1 MHSILL
7 ASLPTHWQNASTMAD
22 GASRHLAENVRSLR
36 EQRGL
41 TQQQIA
47 KIAGIP
53 RATWGNLE
61 SGEANPTLAVLT
73 RVAAAL
79 QVRLE
84 ELLSPP
90 RTAARHVL
98 ARELFVR
105 RRGEVSIRKLL
116 PEALPGLEI
125 ERMCFPAKSSMVGV
139 PHTPGTREY
148 LTVEQGAIELRVGGE
163 RYRLA
168 QGDVVM
174 FRGDQ
179 RHAYRNP
186 DALEAIAYS
195 VIAFSPSGT

>member
-1 MHSILL
+1 MAELV
-7 ASLPTHWQNASTMAD
+7 ST
-22 GASRHLAENVRSLR
+22 HLAENVRSLR

-61 SGEANPTLAVLT
+61 SGEANPPLQVLT
-73 RVAAAL
+73 KVAGAL

-84 ELLSPP
+84 ELLAPL
-90 RTAARHVL
+90 RTGARHVP

-105 RRGEVSIRKLL
+105 RRGEVSIRRLL

-125 ERMCFPAKSSMVGV
+125 ERMHFPPKATMTGV
-139 PHTPGTREY
+139 PHTAGTREY
-148 LTVEQGAIELRVGGE
+148 LTVEQGAVELRVGGE
-163 RYRLA
+163 SYRLA
-168 QGDVVM
+168 EGDVVM

-179 RHAYRNP
+179 RHAYANVSAR
-186 DALEAIAYS
+186 ESIAYS
-195 VIAFSPSGT
+195 VIAFAPSGS

>member
-1 MHSILL
+1 MTDPA
-7 ASLPTHWQNASTMAD
+7 AS
-22 GASRHLAENVRSLR
+22 HLAENVRSLR

-61 SGEANPTLAVLT
+61 SGAANPTLAVLT
-73 RVAAAL
+73 KVAAAL

-84 ELLSPP
+84 ELLSAP
-90 RTAARHVL
+90 RTASRHVL

-105 RRGEVSIRKLL
+105 RRGEVQIRRLL

-125 ERMCFPAKSSMVGV
+125 ERMYFPAKATMVGV

-148 LTVEQGAIELRVGGE
+148 LTVEQGAVELKVGGE
-163 RYRLA
+163 TYRLA
-168 QGDVVM
+168 EGDVVM

-179 RHAYRNP
+179 RHAYLNVHTR
-186 DALEAIAYS
+186 ASIAYS
-195 VIAFSPSGT
+195 VIAFAPSGS

>member
-1 MHSILL
+1 
-7 ASLPTHWQNASTMAD
+7 MAD
-22 GASRHLAENVRSLR
+22 LAAAYLAENVRSLR

-47 KIAGIP
+47 KLAGIP

-61 SGEANPTLAVLT
+61 SGASNPTLQVLT
-73 RVAAAL
+73 KVAAAL

-84 ELLSPP
+84 ELLAAP
-90 RTAARHVL
+90 RTGARHVV
-98 ARELFVR
+98 ARELFSR
-105 RRGEVSIRKLL
+105 RRGDVQIRRLL
-116 PEALPGLEI
+116 PEPLPGLEI
-125 ERMCFPAKSSMVGV
+125 ERMAFAPKATMTGV

-163 RYRLA
+163 SYRLA

-179 RHAYRNP
+179 RHAYVNVHGK
-186 DALEAIAYS
+186 ETIAYS
-195 VIAFSPSGT
+195 VIAFAPTGAP

>member
-1 MHSILL
+1 MTDAAASNL
-7 ASLPTHWQNASTMAD
+7 AQ
-22 GASRHLAENVRSLR
+22 NVRSLR

-47 KIAGIP
+47 RIAGIP

-61 SGEANPTLAVLT
+61 SGDANPTLAVLT
-73 RVAAAL
+73 KVAAAL

-84 ELLSPP
+84 ELLSAP
-90 RTAARHVL
+90 RTAARLVV

-105 RRGEVSIRKLL
+105 RRGEVQIRRLL

-125 ERMCFPAKSSMVGV
+125 ERMLFPPKASMTGV

-148 LTVEQGAIELRVGGE
+148 LTVEQGAIALRVGGE
-163 RYRLA
+163 TYRLA
-168 QGDVVM
+168 EGDVVM

-179 RHAYRNP
+179 RHAYENLHAR
-186 DALEAIAYS
+186 DTVAYS
-195 VIAFSPSGT
+195 VIAFAPSGS

>member
-1 MHSILL
+1 MD
-7 ASLPTHWQNASTMAD
+7 WQNAAAMTEQA
-22 GASRHLAENVRSLR
+22 ATFLAQNVRSLR

-47 KIAGIP
+47 NIARIP
-53 RATWGNLE
+53 RATWANLE
-61 SGEANPTLAVLT
+61 SGAANPTLQVLT
-73 RVAAAL
+73 KVAAAL

-84 ELLSPP
+84 ELLCAP
-90 RTAARHVL
+90 RTAARHVP

-105 RRGEVSIRKLL
+105 RRGEVQIRRLL

-125 ERMCFPAKSSMVGV
+125 ERMYFPPNSSMVGV

-148 LTVEQGAIELRVGGE
+148 LTVEHGAIELRVGGE

-168 QGDVVM
+168 EGDVVM

-179 RHAYRNP
+179 RHAYGNRQAGP
-186 DALEAIAYS
+186 TVAYS
-195 VIAFSPSGT
+195 VIAFAPSGS

>member
-1 MHSILL
+1 M
-7 ASLPTHWQNASTMAD
+7 HWQNADAMTDPS
-22 GASRHLAENVRSLR
+22 ASNLAENVRSLR

-41 TQQQIA
+41 TQQQMA

-61 SGEANPTLAVLT
+61 SGEANPTLQVLT
-73 RVAAAL
+73 KVAAAL

-84 ELLSPP
+84 ELLSAP
-90 RTAARHVL
+90 RTAARHVP

-105 RRGEVSIRKLL
+105 RRGEVQIRRLL

-125 ERMCFPAKSSMVGV
+125 ERMFFPAKANMVGV

-148 LTVEQGAIELRVGGE
+148 LTVERGAIELRVGGE
-163 RYRLA
+163 SYRLVE
-168 QGDVVM
+168 GDVVS

-179 RHAYRNP
+179 RHAYKNVH
-186 DALEAIAYS
+186 DGETIAYS
-195 VIAFSPSGT
+195 VIAFAPSGF

>member
-1 MHSILL
+1 MTDTT
-7 ASLPTHWQNASTMAD
+7 A
-22 GASRHLAENVRSLR
+22 RHLGENVRSLR

-47 KIAGIP
+47 KLAGIP

-61 SGEANPTLAVLT
+61 SGAANPTLQVLT
-73 RVAAAL
+73 KVAAAL

-90 RTAARHVL
+90 RTAARHVP

-105 RRGEVSIRKLL
+105 RRGDVQIRRLL

-125 ERMCFPAKSSMVGV
+125 ERMLFPPKSSMVGV

-148 LTVEQGAIELRVGGE
+148 LTVEQGAIALSVGGE
-163 RYRLA
+163 SYHLDE
-168 QGDVVM
+168 GDVVM

-179 RHAYRNP
+179 RHAYRN
-186 DALEAIAYS
+186 AHARATIAYS
-195 VIAFSPSGT
+195 VIAFAPSGS

>member
-1 MHSILL
+1 MHW
-7 ASLPTHWQNASTMAD
+7 HNALDMAEQVST
-22 GASRHLAENVRSLR
+22 HLAENVRSLR

-47 KIAGIP
+47 KIAGVP

-61 SGEANPTLAVLT
+61 SGEANPTLQVLT
-73 RVAAAL
+73 KVAAAL

-84 ELLSPP
+84 ELLAQP
-90 RTAARHVL
+90 RTGARHVP

-105 RRGEVSIRKLL
+105 RRGEVQIRRLL

-125 ERMCFPAKSSMVGV
+125 ERMQFPPRSTMVGV

-163 RYRLA
+163 AYRLSE
-168 QGDVVM
+168 GDVVM

-179 RHAYRNP
+179 RHAYVNVHARQT
-186 DALEAIAYS
+186 IAYS
-195 VIAFSPSGT
+195 VIAFAPSGS

>member
-1 MHSILL
+1 MT
-7 ASLPTHWQNASTMAD
+7 PTTA
-22 GASRHLAENVRSLR
+22 GYLAENVRSLR

-41 TQQQIA
+41 TQQQVA

-53 RATWGNLE
+53 RATFGNLE
-61 SGEANPTLAVLT
+61 SGSANPTLQVLT
-73 RVAAAL
+73 KVAAAL

-84 ELLSPP
+84 ELLSAP
-90 RTAARHVL
+90 RTAARLVP

-105 RRGEVSIRKLL
+105 RRREVVVRRFL

-125 ERMCFPAKSSMVGV
+125 ERMQFPPKASMTGV

-163 RYRLA
+163 TYRLA
-168 QGDVVM
+168 EGDVVM

-179 RHAYRNP
+179 RHAYANLSARTS
-186 DALEAIAYS
+186 IAYS
-195 VIAFSPSGT
+195 VIAFAPSGS

>member
-1 MHSILL
+1 MT
-7 ASLPTHWQNASTMAD
+7 ASAASY
-22 GASRHLAENVRSLR
+22 LAENVRSLR

-41 TQQQIA
+41 TQQQIS
-47 KIAGIP
+47 KIAGVP

-61 SGEANPTLAVLT
+61 SGAANPTLQVLT

-84 ELLSPP
+84 ELLSAP
-90 RTAARHVL
+90 RTGARHVP

-105 RRGEVSIRKLL
+105 RRGEVQIRRLL

-125 ERMCFPAKSSMVGV
+125 ERMTFPAKATMVGV

-148 LTVEQGAIELRVGGE
+148 LTVEQGALELRVGGE
-163 RYRLA
+163 SYRLA
-168 QGDVVM
+168 EGDVVM

-179 RHAYRNP
+179 KHAYANVHARTS
-186 DALEAIAYS
+186 IAYS
-195 VIAFSPSGT
+195 VIAFAPSGS

>member
-1 MHSILL
+1 L
-7 ASLPTHWQNASTMAD
+7 ANLPTHWHNAEAMAEP
-22 GASRHLAENVRSLR
+22 SSNYLAENVRSLR

-41 TQQQIA
+41 TQQRIA

-61 SGEANPTLAVLT
+61 SGSANPTLQVLT
-73 RVAAAL
+73 KVAAAL

-84 ELLSPP
+84 ELLSAP
-90 RTAARHVL
+90 RTAARHVP

-105 RRGEVSIRKLL
+105 KRGVVQIRRLL

-148 LTVEQGAIELRVGGE
+148 LTVERGAIELRVGGE
-163 RYRLA
+163 SYLVEV
-168 QGDVVM
+168 GDVVM

-179 RHAYRNP
+179 RHAYANAHAR
-186 DALEAIAYS
+186 ETIAYS
-195 VIAFSPSGT
+195 VIAFAPSGS

>member
-1 MHSILL
+1 M
-7 ASLPTHWQNASTMAD
+7 AEPVST
-22 GASRHLAENVRSLR
+22 HLAENVRSLR

-61 SGEANPTLAVLT
+61 SGAANPTLQVLT
-73 RVAAAL
+73 KVAGAL

-84 ELLSPP
+84 ELLAQP
-90 RTAARHVL
+90 RTGARHVP

-105 RRGEVSIRKLL
+105 RRGEVQIRRLL

-125 ERMCFPAKSSMVGV
+125 ERMLFPPRATMVGV

-163 RYRLA
+163 AYRLA
-168 QGDVVM
+168 EGDVVM

-179 RHAYRNP
+179 RHAYTNLHAR
-186 DALEAIAYS
+186 ETIAYS
-195 VIAFSPSGT
+195 VIAFAPSGS

>member
-1 MHSILL
+1 MTD
-7 ASLPTHWQNASTMAD
+7 ASA
-22 GASRHLAENVRSLR
+22 GYLAENVRSLR

-61 SGEANPTLAVLT
+61 SGEANPTLQVLT
-73 RVAAAL
+73 KVAAAL
-79 QVRLE
+79 SVRLE
-84 ELLSPP
+84 ELLSAPK
-90 RTAARHVL
+90 TAARHVS

-105 RRGEVSIRKLL
+105 RRGDVQIRRLL

-125 ERMCFPAKSSMVGV
+125 ERMSFPPKSNMVGV

-148 LTVEQGAIELRVGGE
+148 LTVEQGSIELRVGGE
-163 RYRLA
+163 SYVLA
-168 QGDVVM
+168 EGDVVS

-179 RHAYRNP
+179 RHAYTNTHARTS
-186 DALEAIAYS
+186 IAYS
-195 VIAFSPSGT
+195 VIAFAPSAT

>member
-1 MHSILL
+1 MTEAA
-7 ASLPTHWQNASTMAD
+7 AS
-22 GASRHLAENVRSLR
+22 HLAENVRSLR

-41 TQQQIA
+41 TQQQMA

-61 SGEANPTLAVLT
+61 SGVANPTLTVLT
-73 RVAAAL
+73 KVAAAL

-84 ELLSPP
+84 ELLSAP

-105 RRGEVSIRKLL
+105 RRGEVQIRRLL

-125 ERMCFPAKSSMVGV
+125 ERMHFPPKATMIGV

-148 LTVEQGAIELRVGGE
+148 LTVEQGEIELRVGGE
-163 RYRLA
+163 SYRLA
-168 QGDVVM
+168 EGDVVV

-179 RHAYRNP
+179 RHAYANIHAR
-186 DALEAIAYS
+186 DTVAYS
-195 VIAFSPSGT
+195 VIAFAPSGS